1 MLPFR
6 YWSAL
11 LGGAGLLAVAASTYA
26 QTTPAQAPTAS
37 TAQSANNSTLV
48 ADNSTQV
55 SEVVVT
61 GSRVIKNGNSSPTP
75 VTVMPVDEL
84 ESLRPGPVAE
94 VLSSLP
100 VFSGSRVAD
109 GNPGNGATN
118 AGANV
123 LNLRNLGF
131 YRTLVLFDGHRVP
144 PSTYDQLVDV
154 DMIPQ
159 MLLQRVDVVTGGAS
173 AVYGSDAISGVVN
186 FITDT
191 KFNGV
196 KVNVEGG
203 IANQGDDAT
212 ADVGLAF
219 GHSFL
224 DGRGHFEASYEYHND
239 PGVLRRSDR
248 QWGRDVW
255 TVQGGG
261 TAANPYHLV
270 ENTRIS
276 NTSFGG
282 LVGGKAS
289 STNPL
294 GGMNFATD
302 GVASPFVNGAATG
315 TNGFQ
320 SGGDGAYYDGSIKN
334 LLDSHQVFGRGD
346 FDFTDTLK
354 GYSEASVTLNHS
366 LNYGQYNQISNDTL
380 SGQNAFLPAAY
391 QYPGTFTFSKVFAD
405 MPRIDTNTHQ
415 TQYFINTGLRGQ
427 FGSGY
432 NWDVSYTRSAAHATT
447 ANDANINNQNLAAA
461 LDVVGGANGPEC
473 YAATVSSAYSNCV
486 PLNVFGPTSE
496 SAAAMAYITQKTQ
509 FTTDS
514 GLDDLSA
521 SLVGSP
527 FGTWAGPVTT
537 AVSSE
542 LRRQTYEVT
551 SDAQPTQLANC
562 ANVGPYNCKS
572 TTPLYGDTTLATR
585 TPVHETVAE
594 GALEAELP
602 LLKAVPFARDVSFN
616 GAARFARYSVS
627 GSAWTWKTGLVWNV
641 DDQWKLRA
649 TRSHDFRAPT
659 LYDLYQPTTVSTT
672 AFSDNLTGG
681 LVPATVYTGGNVNL
695 KPETGDTTSAGFVFS
710 PTWLPRF
717 SVSVDGYYIKVTN
730 AITTSSGYSPAAQ
743 NVCYASGGTSPY
755 CSLQTR
761 ALGSYTNTS
770 PANFVTAWYST
781 TVNISSEKTYG
792 LDLEA
797 NYGATVLNNPLRLR
811 TLMTWQPHI
820 IIATPGLDTVDQ
832 GGSGYN
838 ANNLF
843 PAPAIR
849 ATITTDYQVSN
860 FNIAVL
866 EQVRSKIR
874 WTNDPAFVFSNA
886 PIPPAAYT
894 ALTLT
899 YQLSQQN
906 WGGGE
911 VFLNIQNLFN
921 TQPTPLAG
929 SQANANVGTFGG
941 FALGDDPIGRYFTL
955 GVRFRY

>member
-11 LGGAGLLAVAASTYA
+11 LGGAGLLAGAASTHA

-109 GNPGNGATN
+109 GKPGNGATN

-159 MLLQRVDVVTGGAS
+159 MLLKRVDVVTGGAS

-239 PGVLRRSDR
+239 PGILRRSDR

-289 STNPL
+289 SSNPL

-346 FDFTDTLK
+346 YDFTDTLK
-354 GYSEASVTLNHS
+354 GYAEASVTINHS

-405 MPRIDTNTHQ
+405 LPRIDTNTHQ
-415 TQYFINTGLRGQ
+415 TQYFVNTGLSGQ
-427 FGSGY
+427 FGGGY
-432 NWDVSYTRSAAHATT
+432 KWDVSFTRSAARATT

-461 LDVVGGANGPEC
+461 LNVVGGPNGPEC

-486 PLNVFGPTSE
+486 PLNAFGPTSE
-496 SAAAMAYITQKTQ
+496 SAAAIY
-509 FTTDS
+509 
-514 GLDDLSA
+514 G
-521 SLVGSP
+521 
-527 FGTWAGPVTT
+527 
-537 AVSSE
+537 E
-542 LRRQTYEVT
+542 RRQQQRPVFGGGRSDFHSNFSIRSPSRPRGRT
-551 SDAQPTQLANC
+551 S
-562 ANVGPYNCKS
+562 S
-572 TTPLYGDTTLATR
+572 TT
-585 TPVHETVAE
+585 
-594 GALEAELP
+594 
-602 LLKAVPFARDVSFN
+602 
-616 GAARFARYSVS
+616 
-627 GSAWTWKTGLVWNV
+627 
-641 DDQWKLRA
+641 
-649 TRSHDFRAPT
+649 
-659 LYDLYQPTTVSTT
+659 
-672 AFSDNLTGG
+672 
-681 LVPATVYTGGNVNL
+681 
-695 KPETGDTTSAGFVFS
+695 
-710 PTWLPRF
+710 
-717 SVSVDGYYIKVTN
+717 
-730 AITTSSGYSPAAQ
+730 
-743 NVCYASGGTSPY
+743 
-755 CSLQTR
+755 
-761 ALGSYTNTS
+761 
-770 PANFVTAWYST
+770 
-781 TVNISSEKTYG
+781 NI
-792 LDLEA
+792 
-797 NYGATVLNNPLRLR
+797 NR
-811 TLMTWQPHI
+811 
-820 IIATPGLDTVDQ
+820 
-832 GGSGYN
+832 
-838 ANNLF
+838 
-843 PAPAIR
+843 
-849 ATITTDYQVSN
+849 
-860 FNIAVL
+860 
-866 EQVRSKIR
+866 
-874 WTNDPAFVFSNA
+874 
-886 PIPPAAYT
+886 
-894 ALTLT
+894 
-899 YQLSQQN
+899 
-906 WGGGE
+906 
-911 VFLNIQNLFN
+911 
-921 TQPTPLAG
+921 
-929 SQANANVGTFGG
+929 
-941 FALGDDPIGRYFTL
+941 
-955 GVRFRY
+955 